1 MGESALDITLVR
13 RDGAPRKNLFGR
25 KMIKLRYDR
34 IDRNNV
40 VEALG
45 KAMAIHLQNAS
56 EIRYLWNYYR
66 GCQPILQRTK
76 QIRPE
81 INNKI
86 VVNVANEIVSFK
98 VGYQVGEPIQYVG
111 RNSNPGVADGVIK
124 LNNYMFAE
132 DKASQDQ
139 EIVEWQTVGGTSYR
153 MVLPDRGEEDDSPF
167 ELYTLDPMESFVAYS
182 TRLGNEP
189 LMGVTYCRTED
200 GYETTVYTA
209 NEVFTIV
216 GDKNALAGGNG
227 TLKRAERHLL
237 GMIPIFEYPANRA
250 RIGAF
255 ELVIDLLDALNAVT
269 SNRLD
274 GVEQTI
280 QSFLKFINCQIDK
293 DTMDKVRE
301 LGAIMIKSVQGQT
314 ADVDTVKN
322 DLDQVQT
329 QTLKDDLYQTIL
341 TICGIP
347 NRNGG
352 TSTSDTGNAVI
363 FRDGWETAESRAKD
377 FEHIFKRS
385 ERRMLKLVLHI
396 CQELTGLGLKLSDI
410 DMKFTRRNYENIQSK
425 SQVLVS
431 MLGNGRIH
439 PKLAFEH
446 CGMFSDPESAYEMS
460 EKYYQEQMEKW
471 GPEEVDESEGNTGGT
486 VQTVRSVQRGAGAQ
500 DKAGV

>member
-1 MGESALDITLVR
+1 MGEEALDITLVR
-13 RDGAPRKNLFGR
+13 RHGAPRKHLFGR
-25 KMIKLRYDR
+25 RMIKLRYDR
-34 IDRNNV
+34 IDRSNV
-40 VEALG
+40 LEAVG

-56 EIRYLWNYYR
+56 EIRYLWDYYR
-66 GCQPILQRTK
+66 GDQPILQRIK
-76 QIRPE
+76 DIRPE

-98 VGYQVGEPIQYVG
+98 VGYQVGEPITYVG
-111 RNSNPGVADGVIK
+111 RNSNDGVAKGIIE
-124 LNNYMFAE
+124 LNDYMFAE

-139 EIVEWQTVGGTSYR
+139 EIVEWQTICGTAYR

-167 ELYTLDPMESFVAYS
+167 ELYTLDPRESFVAYS

-189 LMGVTYCRTED
+189 LMGVTYCRVED
-200 GYETTVYTA
+200 GYEATVYTA
-209 NEVFTIV
+209 DEVFTIT
-216 GDKNALAGGNG
+216 GGKGALVDGSG
-227 TLKRAERHLL
+227 TLVRSSKHLL
-237 GMIPIFEYPANRA
+237 GMVPIFEYPANRA

-255 ELVIDLLDALNAVT
+255 ELVIDLLDALNNVT

-280 QSFLKFINCQIDK
+280 QSFLKFINCQIDQN
-293 DTMDKVRE
+293 TMAQVRA

-322 DLDQVQT
+322 DLDQEQT
-329 QTLKDDLYQTIL
+329 QTLKADLYQTVL

-396 CQELTGLGLKLSDI
+396 CRELTGMGLKLSDI

-446 CGMFSDPESAYEMS
+446 CGMFSDPESAYEIS

-471 GPEEVDESEGNTGGT
+471 TPKEVDESEGDTGGT
-486 VQTVRSVQRGAGAQ
+486 VQTIRPVQDRTGTEG
-500 DKAGV
+500 